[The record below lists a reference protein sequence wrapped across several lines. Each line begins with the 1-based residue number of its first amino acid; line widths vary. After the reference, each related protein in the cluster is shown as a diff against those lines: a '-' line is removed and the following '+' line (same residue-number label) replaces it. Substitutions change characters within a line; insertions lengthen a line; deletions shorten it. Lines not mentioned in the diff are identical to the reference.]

1 MENKVTAI
9 SGWHEGMIDS
19 IEGDFQFESNKP
31 MNSVLWLENFNPNKI
46 LQSIV
51 LRDAMGIVNDSALAP
66 LPYNYT
72 VYLPLN
78 IIDGYLYP
86 KYLGCMAF
94 STTRP
99 LDHDILVV
107 FVNGKYPAVDIV
119 PYDESGEN
127 NAVTFDNLNETVF
140 LCIDNTDED
149 IKVEVKQS
157 RLEIDGSGSTDNPD
171 DCMHEDEIEEIEK
184 LIDDSEV
191 LVD

>member
-1 MENKVTAI
+1 MKRDIIE
-9 SGWHEGMIDS
+9 IDKDLVPYEFD
-19 IEGDFQFESNKP
+19 I
-31 MNSVLWLENFNPNKI
+31 VLADETFKIGVNFNETAELFTLDLSKLDEESGEYETICKGEPIIYGK
-46 LQSIV
+46 
-51 LRDAMGIVNDSALAP
+51 AL
-66 LPYNYT
+66 
-72 VYLPLN
+72 
-78 IIDGYLYP
+78 
-86 KYLGCMAF
+86 F
-94 STTRP
+94 S
-99 LDHDILVV
+99 DV

-157 RLEIDGSGSTDNPD
+157 RLNIDGSGNTDNPD